1 MNSMSIDPFPYK
13 ASRWSAGQPDQAK
26 RWFEEL
32 ETQSPQNV
40 RNRLAQTDAGP
51 AGAITIGTTEMTIG
65 FAEDWLAWHDRKR
78 EASERQ
84 PNRKHWLDWAGWA
97 VAVISLCIT
106 GFTAYRTLLIQRDDI
121 RVVVDG
127 ALAVRPD
134 KGDLLLDQDQQFT
147 FINSGN
153 RAAVITE
160 IYGELVLV
168 TDPKTGCDG
177 RLAKSII
184 LNPTQTVV
192 KPGDILPLH
201 AKVVQRYP
209 WEKDKD
215 GLRFRRSKEEQ
226 NDTYIVCLQLYV
238 TTPDSTSIRWV
249 QKLYAIPAK
258 DDQSND
264 VPDKSPP
271 PLNVIQQTHWGFG

>member
-1 MNSMSIDPFPYK
+1 MKADRFPYE
-13 ASRWSAGQPDQAK
+13 ASRWSPAQPDEAR

-32 ETQSPQNV
+32 ETQSPLNV
-40 RNRLAQTDAGP
+40 RNRLTQTDAGP
-51 AGAITIGTTEMTIG
+51 AGTVTIGTTQMTIG
-65 FAEDWLAWHDRKR
+65 FAEDWLAWHDRRR
-78 EASERQ
+78 EASEGK
-84 PNRKHWLDWAGWA
+84 PKKHWLDWAGWA
-97 VAVISLCIT
+97 IAVISLCIT

-127 ALAVRPD
+127 TLAVRPD

-177 RLAKSII
+177 RFAKSIVF
-184 LNPTQTVV
+184 NPTQIVV
-192 KPGDILPLH
+192 KPGDILPVH
-201 AKVVQRYP
+201 ANVVERYP
-209 WEKDKD
+209 WVKD
-215 GLRFRRSKEEQ
+215 GNALRFRRSKGEQ
-226 NDTYIVCLQLYV
+226 NDSYILCLQLYV

-249 QKLYAIPAK
+249 QKLYSVPTK
-258 DDQSND
+258 DDQS
-264 VPDKSPP
+264 PDAPDRGRP
-271 PLNVIQQTHWGFG
+271 PLNVIQQMHWGLN

>member
-1 MNSMSIDPFPYK
+1 MQTERFPYDT
-13 ASRWSAGQPDQAK
+13 SRWAGNQPEQAK
-26 RWFEEL
+26 RWYDEL
-32 ETQSPQNV
+32 EMIGPQNV
-40 RNRLAQTDAGP
+40 RARLAQTDAGS
-51 AGAITIGTTEMTIG
+51 AGSVVIGTTDMTIG
-65 FAEDWLAWHDRKR
+65 FAQEWLAWHDRKQPA
-78 EASERQ
+78 EAK
-84 PNRKHWLDWAGWA
+84 PPKKHWLDWAGWV
-97 VAVISLCIT
+97 VAVISMCIAA
-106 GFTAYRTLLIQRDDI
+106 FTTFRTVLVQRDDI
-121 RVVVDG
+121 RIVVDG
-127 ALAVRPD
+127 ALAVRRD

-177 RLAKSII
+177 RFAKSIV
-184 LNPTQTVV
+184 LNPIQAVV
-192 KPGDILPLH
+192 KPGDILPVH

-238 TTPDSTSIRWV
+238 TTPDSSSIRWV
-249 QKLYAIPAK
+249 QKLYSVPPNEGPSPDA
-258 DDQSND
+258 
-264 VPDKSPP
+264 PDKSPSL

>member
-1 MNSMSIDPFPYK
+1 MTDNRFPYET
-13 ASRWSAGQPDQAK
+13 SRWGGNQSEQAK
-26 RWFEEL
+26 LWFEEL

-51 AGAITIGTTEMTIG
+51 AGAVTIGTTRMTIG

-78 EASERQ
+78 EASEEKRHK
-84 PNRKHWLDWAGWA
+84 KHWLDWAGWV
-97 VAVISLCIT
+97 VAVISLCIS
-106 GFTAYRTLLIQRDDI
+106 GFTTYCTVLIQRDDI

-168 TDPKTGCDG
+168 TDLKTGCDG
-177 RLAKSII
+177 RFAKSII
-184 LNPTQTVV
+184 FNPTQIVV
-192 KPGDILPLH
+192 KPGDILPVH
-201 AKVVQRYP
+201 ANVVQRYP
-209 WEKDKD
+209 WIKD
-215 GLRFRRSKEEQ
+215 GTALRFRRSKEEQ
-226 NDTYIVCLQLYV
+226 NDSYIVCLQLYV
-238 TTPDSTSIRWV
+238 TTPDSSSIRWV
-249 QKLYAIPAK
+249 QKLYLVQPNEE
-258 DDQSND
+258 QSPD
-264 VPDKSPP
+264 VHDKNPP
-271 PLNVIQQTHWGFG
+271 PLNVIQQTHWGFS

>member
-1 MNSMSIDPFPYK
+1 MKTDRFPYE
-13 ASRWSAGQPDQAK
+13 ASRWSPAQPDQAK
-26 RWFEEL
+26 RWFDEL

-51 AGAITIGTTEMTIG
+51 AGAVTIGTTEMTIG
-65 FAEDWLAWHDRKR
+65 FVEDWLAWHDRRR
-78 EASERQ
+78 EASEEKRH
-84 PNRKHWLDWAGWA
+84 RKHWLDWAGWV
-97 VAVISLCIT
+97 VAVISSCIAA
-106 GFTAYRTLLIQRDDI
+106 FTTYRTVLVQRDDI

-127 ALAVRPD
+127 ALAVRRD

-160 IYGELVLV
+160 IYGELILV
-168 TDPKTGCDG
+168 ADPKTGCDG
-177 RLAKSII
+177 RFAKSII

-226 NDTYIVCLQLYV
+226 NDSYIVCLQLYV
-238 TTPDSTSIRWV
+238 TTPDSSSIRWV
-249 QKLYAIPAK
+249 QKLYAISPSDEQSPA
-258 DDQSND
+258 
-264 VPDKSPP
+264 VYDKNAP
-271 PLNVIQQTHWGFG
+271 PLNVIQRSHWGFG